1 MSSNAEYGGAKGPAP
16 SAIIK
21 SFNLP
26 IEPIIW
32 NQKNNKNKKYPNL
45 GSPVI
50 FPTST
55 SISTSVFV
63 PGDLQVNGT
72 IYGTVQSIPSDFRI
86 KENIN
91 TISLSLVDKLLL
103 LEPKEFK
110 YVNESDLHY
119 GFVAQSVE
127 THFPN
132 LVSEL
137 YMPKYETPMKTI
149 NYLELIPLLVA
160 KVQNLQHQID
170 ELKRK

>member
-1 MSSNAEYGGAKGPAP
+1 MSSNSEYGGAKGPAP

-21 SFNLP
+21 SFNSP
-26 IEPIIW
+26 IEPLIW
-32 NQKNNKNKKYPNL
+32 DQITNKNKKYQNL
-45 GSPVI
+45 ESPVI

-55 SISTSVFV
+55 SINTSVFI
-63 PGDLQVNGT
+63 PGNLQVNGT
-72 IYGTVQSIPSDFRI
+72 IYGTVQSIPSDLRI

-103 LEPKEFK
+103 LEPKEFR
-110 YVNESDLHY
+110 YANEPDIHY
-119 GFVAQSVE
+119 GFIAQSME
-127 THFPN
+127 PHFPN

-137 YMPKYETPMKTI
+137 FLPKYKTPMKTV

-160 KVQNLQHQID
+160 KVQNLQRQID

>member
-1 MSSNAEYGGAKGPAP
+1 MYSTSQTGGVKGPAP
-16 SAIIK
+16 TAIIK
-21 SFNLP
+21 SFNP
-26 IEPIIW
+26 PAEPLIW
-32 NQKNNKNKKYPNL
+32 NQITNKNKKYPKL

-55 SISTSVFV
+55 SINTSVFI
-63 PGDLQVNGT
+63 PGNLQVNGT
-72 IYGTVQSIPSDFRI
+72 IYQSIPSDLRI

-103 LEPKEFK
+103 LEPKEFR
-110 YVNESDLHY
+110 YANESHLHY
-119 GFVAQSVE
+119 GFIAQSVE
-127 THFPN
+127 PHFPN

-137 YMPKYETPMKTI
+137 YLPKYETPMKSI
-149 NYLELIPLLVA
+149 NYLELIPILVA

>member
-1 MSSNAEYGGAKGPAP
+1 MYSTSQSGGVKGPAP
-16 SAIIK
+16 TAIIK
-21 SFNLP
+21 AFNPPL
-26 IEPIIW
+26 EPLIW
-32 NQKNNKNKKYPNL
+32 NQTTNKNKKYPNL

-55 SISTSVFV
+55 SNNTSVFI
-63 PGDLQVNGT
+63 PGDLQVNGI
-72 IYGTVQSIPSDFRI
+72 IYGTIQSIPSDLRI

-103 LEPKEFK
+103 LEPKEFR
-110 YVNESDLHY
+110 YADESDLHY
-119 GFVAQSVE
+119 GFIAQSVE
-127 THFPN
+127 PHFPN

-137 YMPKYETPMKTI
+137 YLPKYETPMKTI